1 MSHQRPGQLRTKKAA
16 KKAVDRLVMP
26 LRGEIILGI
35 APQDKL
41 RDTNMKTK
49 QSVGIRI
56 ILPVVGATALFSI
69 ALYFIAGTTVGRLV
83 ERNLARIAASK
94 MADIVLSEQRVA
106 KKMLAQSAL
115 FSQAA
120 AVQEAYATAYQGDL
134 NNAQDPQM
142 EAARQQL
149 RTYFTSIEKGYRQ
162 SEEDGD
168 LRLHFHVP
176 PARSLLRLWKKQ
188 QNKSDDLTAFRNTI
202 KDISSGSHTPITGIE
217 IGRGGFSIRGI
228 APVLGPDG
236 RFLGS
241 VESLAS
247 YDPIVK
253 FSISSANEYIA
264 VYMNKAFLPIAT
276 QLQDAS
282 RNPVLGDRFVFISST
297 DKSVSDPLL
306 TPDLLAQ
313 GQAEMTSVRN
323 DHYYT
328 TVFPINDYSGKQIGV
343 MAYIYDAEDLYGA
356 MSRIQWGLALL
367 CVGLLAAISLPLVFG
382 VRSVTR
388 PIRRTVA
395 MLKDIAEGEG
405 DLTKRLEVIKQDEI
419 GELAGWFNTFLEK
432 LQALIGQIAANSMD
446 VDKAAAE
453 LSGIAE
459 KMSHAASDTAN
470 RAGNVSTSSEEMS
483 ANLNNIAA
491 AMEESATNVTMVTA
505 SSEEMS
511 ATISEIAQSA
521 EKARTISD
529 QAVTKASDTSGQM
542 DGLGRA
548 AQGIGKVVETI
559 TEISEQVNLLALNA
573 TIEAARAGDAGRGFA
588 VVANEIKELAKQ
600 TSEATLEIKANIEN
614 IQTSTEGTVAGIAE
628 ISEVIGSVNE
638 IVCTIASAVEE
649 QSVTTQEITSNIAQ
663 ASSGIQE
670 VNENVNQSST
680 VAQQITQDIV
690 AVNQSS
696 SEMDSSSDQVQ
707 VSADSLKQRATELK
721 EIVGRFKV

>member
-1 MSHQRPGQLRTKKAA
+1 
-16 KKAVDRLVMP
+16 
-26 LRGEIILGI
+26 
-35 APQDKL
+35 
-41 RDTNMKTK
+41 MKTK

-56 ILPVVGATALFSI
+56 LLPVVGATALFSI

-83 ERNLARIAASK
+83 ERNLARIATSK
-94 MADIVLSEQRVA
+94 MTDITLSEQRVA

-120 AVQEAYATAYQGDL
+120 AVQEAFATAYQGDL
-134 NNAQDPQM
+134 TNDQDPQM

-149 RTYFTSIEKGYRQ
+149 RAYFAAIEKGYRQ
-162 SEEDGD
+162 AENGSD

-188 QNKSDDLTAFRNTI
+188 QNKSDDLTTFRNTI
-202 KDISSGSHTPITGIE
+202 KDISSGSHAPITGIE
-217 IGRGGFSIRGI
+217 IGRGGFAIRGI
-228 APVLGPDG
+228 APVMGPDG

-241 VESLAS
+241 VESLS
-247 YDPIVK
+247 TYDPIVK
-253 FSISSANEYIA
+253 FSISNANEYIA

-276 QLQDAS
+276 RLQDAAKY
-282 RNPVLGDRFVFISST
+282 PVLGDRFVFISST
-297 DKSVSDPLL
+297 DKSVSGPLL
-306 TPDLLAQ
+306 TPDLLAR

-343 MAYIYDAEDLYGA
+343 MAYIYDAADLYGA

-367 CVGLLAAISLPLVFG
+367 CVGLLVAICLPLVFG

-395 MLKDIAEGEG
+395 MLKDIAEGDG

-432 LQALIGQIAANSMD
+432 LQALIGQIKGNSME

-459 KMSHAASDTAN
+459 TMSSAASDTAG

-511 ATISEIAQSA
+511 ATINEIAQSA

-529 QAVTKASDTSGQM
+529 QAVSKAKDTSDQM

-614 IQTSTEGTVAGIAE
+614 IQTSTDGTVAGITA
-628 ISEVIGSVNE
+628 ITDVIGSVNE
-638 IVCTIASAVEE
+638 IVSNIASAVEE
-649 QSVTTQEITSNIAQ
+649 QSVTTQEITNNIAQ

-670 VNENVNQSST
+670 VNENVNQSSS
-680 VAQQITQDIV
+680 VAQQITQDIT
-690 AVNQSS
+690 AVNQSV
-696 SEMDSSSDQVQ
+696 SEMDTSSDQVQ